1 MKTSEQFVKSTEGYK
16 YRHQNNMS
24 FWFVN
29 LKEIFLIVLVLT
41 FLTLKKKILSGKV
54 FEIRLI
60 RPPQSASFFA
70 EGVEQK
76 NE

>member
-1 MKTSEQFVKSTEGYK
+1 
-16 YRHQNNMS
+16 MS

-54 FEIRLI
+54 FEVRLI
-60 RPPQSASFFA
+60 RPAQSASFFA